1 MRAAGLGP
9 RPIVITYFPTA
20 TTLEFIRQL
29 KPGTMVY
36 DCASNFRAHPH
47 APADFARQE
56 KELLARTDLVV
67 CDSDFLY
74 QQKRAEHGSVVQIH
88 QGVPEEFFVAK
99 PPAADFR
106 RLCYYGTWGQ
116 DTDPAFLAALSEAGF
131 EVTVSGFLKGSP
143 VFPPGVR
150 HLPPVR
156 REDLVARLENFD
168 AFLLPYRINPF
179 LMGVIPAK
187 IYEILAMGRPVLATP
202 LPSFAPLKSLVHV
215 ADSPAEWLRI
225 ARDLPRTETPALR
238 QERIALAR
246 EHTCAREFQRFRDA
260 VRAAWERKR

>member
-1 MRAAGLGP
+1 
-9 RPIVITYFPTA
+9 
-20 TTLEFIRQL
+20 
-29 KPGTMVY
+29 
-36 DCASNFRAHPH
+36 
-47 APADFARQE
+47 
-56 KELLARTDLVV
+56 VV

-74 QQKRAEHGSVVQIH
+74 QQKRAEHGNVVQIH
-88 QGVPEEFFVAK
+88 QGVPEEFFRAK

-106 RLCYYGTWGQ
+106 RLCYYGTWGV
-116 DTDPAFLAALSEAGF
+116 DLEPAFLAALCEAGF

-143 VFPPGVR
+143 PPFPQGVR

-156 REDLVARLENFD
+156 REDLVARLEGFD

-215 ADSPAEWLRI
+215 ADAPADWVRI
-225 ARDLPRTETPALR
+225 ARALPRTETPALR
-238 QERIALAR
+238 EERIALAR
-246 EHTCAREFQRFRDA
+246 EHTCAKEFQRFREA
-260 VRAAWERKR
+260 VRAVWGAAREAP